1 MNFKFDTSKFFFPDK
16 NSLCFQYFFLILRI
30 GVLGQS
36 MDKLTL
42 IVSGDTPDANTS
54 ASQVP
59 NVDAK

>member
-1 MNFKFDTSKFFFPDK
+1 
-16 NSLCFQYFFLILRI
+16 
-30 GVLGQS
+30 